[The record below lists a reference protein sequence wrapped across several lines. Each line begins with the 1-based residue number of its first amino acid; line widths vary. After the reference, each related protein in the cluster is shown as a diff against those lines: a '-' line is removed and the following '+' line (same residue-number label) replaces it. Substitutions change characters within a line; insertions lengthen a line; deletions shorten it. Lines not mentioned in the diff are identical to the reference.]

1 MKEEIKRAIKE
12 FKNGTKVMFKEF
24 FNKDTNKKQ
33 RANMLTFLRLITPII
48 TVILSLIGLISGMI
62 PFLIGAGIITGL
74 GALTDYLDGKSAR
87 KYGTSSKYGK
97 LLDQISDK
105 VFAGVIGI
113 NLLFINPL
121 YILTLLGEAI
131 IASVN
136 IYYKL
141 KYKNLNEESTMIGK
155 IKEWP
160 LFVTL
165 MLGYISKINSICLLI
180 SNISIFTTLA
190 VQLMTAESYL
200 SRHKKTISKRNIK
213 NTLEETTFTNEEEDL
228 SKSKEYENSDIKN
241 KIDEYKKLKEDIT
254 IISNSYNEPIN
265 DDNKEL
271 KLNKKR

>member
-113 NLLFINPL
+113 NLLFINP
-121 YILTLLGEAI
+121 T
-131 IASVN
+131 
-136 IYYKL
+136 
-141 KYKNLNEESTMIGK
+141 
-155 IKEWP
+155 
-160 LFVTL
+160 
-165 MLGYISKINSICLLI
+165 
-180 SNISIFTTLA
+180 
-190 VQLMTAESYL
+190 
-200 SRHKKTISKRNIK
+200 R
-213 NTLEETTFTNEEEDL
+213 
-228 SKSKEYENSDIKN
+228 
-241 KIDEYKKLKEDIT
+241 
-254 IISNSYNEPIN
+254 
-265 DDNKEL
+265 
-271 KLNKKR
+271 